1 MTDKNNAMP
10 MEFSKLG
17 NELSKKFELGFSAEI
32 LYNKV
37 AEKITAGK
45 QQTVSPN
52 DVYSFMLECK
62 TLNLNPLAKHIYG
75 FLQGGTAFC
84 RVARYVPLLVSTDG
98 AK

>member
-62 TLNLNPLAKHIYG
+62 TLKPPCKAYLRLFAG
-75 FLQGGTAFC
+75 WQGMYHCFN
-84 RVARYVPLLVSTDG
+84 RRMARNS
-98 AK
+98 

>member
-10 MEFSKLG
+10 MEFSKLS

-45 QQTVSPN
+45 QQTV
-52 DVYSFMLECK
+52 
-62 TLNLNPLAKHIYG
+62 
-75 FLQGGTAFC
+75 
-84 RVARYVPLLVSTDG
+84 
-98 AK
+98 

>member
-52 DVYSFMLECK
+52 DVYSS
-62 TLNLNPLAKHIYG
+62 IS
-75 FLQGGTAFC
+75 TAFC
-84 RVARYVPLLVSTDG
+84 RVVRYVPLLVSTDG